1 MSYEHALR
9 TALDAAL
16 EAGEHLRREL
26 HRWGGPKGH
35 SMHADADEEAEWLIR
50 KRLTTAFPAY
60 WYRGEETG
68 SVKGTE
74 PYVWLVDP
82 NDGTTAYLRG
92 GRGSSVSI
100 GLLKQGVPVLGVV
113 YAFAAPDDRGD
124 LIYWAEGFE
133 LSRNGKPVRRKWNTA
148 HRNEIVVLSSLHRDQ
163 LTSAIVETV
172 RPFRYRAVTSIAYR
186 LALAAAGDA
195 EAAMSWHWPGDWDY
209 GAGHALI
216 RGAGGIFVNEHGRE
230 ITYAEDGASKV
241 DRCFAGEPGV
251 VRDLV
256 QRDWDRLRKVHSA
269 GNAAKE
275 YFQLARPKPGHAV
288 CSPDLLSRAQG
299 CLLGQVAGDALG
311 QQVEFQTPEEIRRA
325 YPEGVRTMQDGGAW
339 NTLAGQPTDDSEL
352 ALMLARSIL
361 QQQRYSPEAAARAY
375 HHWFDQTDPFDVGGT
390 IGKAVKG
397 VTPEDVKE
405 GRVAQAMMRAANPDS
420 QANGSLMRIS
430 PLGIYGHR
438 KHTHQLWSM
447 ALQESA
453 LTHPHPVCQQA
464 CALFVTAIAHAIR
477 TGATP
482 REVFDFA
489 MRQAEINHV
498 DSSLIEVLKNAE
510 FPVRDAMK
518 QQGWVLIAFHNAFH
532 QLLRAKSFEDGL
544 VDTVMLGGDTDTNGA
559 IAGALLGAVHGRAAV
574 PFQWMQM
581 VLSCR
586 PDSVIHPAH
595 PRPQFLWPIDVTI
608 VAENLL
614 LVG

>member
-50 KRLTTAFPAY
+50 KRLTAAFPTY

-68 SVKGTE
+68 SVQGTE

-82 NDGTTAYLRG
+82 NDGTTAFLRG

-113 YAFAAPDDRGD
+113 YAFAAPDDSGD

-133 LSRNGKPVRRKWNTA
+133 LSRNGKPVRRKWNTSR
-148 HRNEIVVLSSLHRDQ
+148 RNEIVVITSLHRDS
-163 LTSAIVETV
+163 LTSAILETV

-195 EAAMSWHWPGDWDY
+195 EAAVSWHWPGDWDY

-216 RGAGGIFVNEHGRE
+216 RGAGGIFVNEEGRE
-230 ITYAEDGASKV
+230 ITYAQDGASKV
-241 DRCFAGEPGV
+241 DRCFAGDPGV

-256 QRDWDRLRKVHSA
+256 KRDWDRLQKVHSS
-269 GNAAKE
+269 GGSAKA
-275 YFQLARPKPGHAV
+275 YFVMARPKLGRAV
-288 CSPDLLSRAQG
+288 HSPDLLSRAQG
-299 CLLGQVAGDALG
+299 CLLGQLAGDALG
-311 QQVEFQTPEEIRRA
+311 QQVEFQSPEEIRRA
-325 YPEGVRTMQDGGAW
+325 YHEGLRRMQDGGAW
-339 NTLAGQPTDDSEL
+339 NTIAGQPTDDSEL

-361 QQQRYSPEAAARAY
+361 QQERYTTEAAARAY
-375 HHWFDQTDPFDVGGT
+375 HHWFDQCNPFDVGNT
-390 IGKAVKG
+390 IMHAVSA
-397 VTPEDVKE
+397 VTPEDVKA
-405 GRVAQAMMRAANPDS
+405 GFVAPAMMRAANRDS

-430 PLGIYGHR
+430 PLGIYGYR
-438 KHTHQLWSM
+438 KHTHELWSM
-447 ALQESA
+447 AMQDSA
-453 LTHPHPVCQQA
+453 LTHPHIICQQA

-477 TGATP
+477 TGAPP
-482 REVFDFA
+482 RDVFAFA
-489 MRQAEINHV
+489 MQQAQINHV
-498 DSSLIEVLKNAE
+498 DASLMEVLNNAE

-518 QQGWVLIAFHNAFH
+518 QKGWVLIAFHNAFH
-532 QLLRAKSFEDGL
+532 QLLRANTFEEG
-544 VDTVMLGGDTDTNGA
+544 VVNTVMLGGDTDTNGA
-559 IAGALLGAVHGRAAV
+559 IAGALLGAVHGRAAI
-574 PFQWMQM
+574 PFQWTQM
-581 VLSCR
+581 ILSCR
-586 PDSVIHPAH
+586 PDPVLQPAH
-595 PRPQFLWPIDVTI
+595 PRPQFLWPIDALI
-608 VAENLL
+608 LAENLL
-614 LVG
+614 LAG